1 MVSHVDSYIH
11 VLGCLSKNLTGS
23 GLDAM
28 QYKTMGAATLA
39 QGDHLA
45 CLAADAMSFNTPDSN
60 RADNLTESRQEEHTQ
75 SLRLAE
81 ANKHDPACVRS
92 TTWRVDFEPVSLSP
106 STAPAK
112 RFFRTFWR
120 SAARRMLVRDRSTAA
135 ADIMECD

>member
-1 MVSHVDSYIH
+1 MVSTSSD
-11 VLGCLSKNLTGS
+11 TGT

-28 QYKTMGAATLA
+28 LESKTTGSATLA

-45 CLAADAMSFNTPDSN
+45 CLAADAMSLNAPDLN
-60 RADNLTESRQEEHTQ
+60 RADNMTESSQEEHTQ

-120 SAARRMLVRDRSTAA
+120 SAARRMLDSSGRYHG
-135 ADIMECD
+135 M